1 LGHEDG
7 RLPRGF
13 EIADVLYGHD
23 RTLVDQSTEASNM
36 NSSRAL
42 WTDPKVAYEFEPVEQ
57 SDDVGGCRRLRII
70 PQPGEAR
77 ATHLRIDRQQAFE
90 CMPLGVG
97 QTIRQGLKGLPAS
110 AYPSRQS
117 NPLQH
122 CCGWE
127 KHVGRP
133 QMRKHCLDYRLAA
146 IGGPRGVGAHL
157 QAGPPIGQAEAPKAQ
172 ELLIPIWLATNESID
187 AGGDS
192 AGSITRPGY
201 RRTQS

>member
-1 LGHEDG
+1 
-7 RLPRGF
+7 
-13 EIADVLYGHD
+13 
-23 RTLVDQSTEASNM
+23 
-36 NSSRAL
+36 
-42 WTDPKVAYEFEPVEQ
+42 
-57 SDDVGGCRRLRII
+57 
-70 PQPGEAR
+70 
-77 ATHLRIDRQQAFE
+77 
-90 CMPLGVG
+90 MPLGVG

-172 ELLIPIWLATNESID
+172 ELLKFKQMLPTGLGPMGIVAEQEWIDPDLACDKREHRCRWGFRGIEYPARIPENAKLNGEAQAVTRAPLCSDENLILGAEHVVSGHLGWID
-187 AGGDS
+187 SNGKEAGTLLRRQQGAMGHDGLDLMAGDRS
-192 AGSITRPGY
+192 
-201 RRTQS
+201 